1 MLLLEILGPCNF
13 FVRSSKLQN
22 IHINFVQIFFNVA
35 VVVFWVHFTKF
46 VQMKVGTDLYF
57 PKECSISKYMVKIF
71 GPC

>member
-1 MLLLEILGPCNF
+1 MLLQVILALGIL
-13 FVRSSKLQN
+13 FVCCFKVQN
-22 IHINFVQIFFNVA
+22 ILINFVQIFFNVA